1 MPVGTLCIARSRT
14 ESETYRAMF
23 FSNDSTLPR
32 RALRLE
38 GSAGV
43 RSFLAAV
50 GVDASKL
57 EVATDDATM
66 HGVAL
71 LANIALSHE
80 SVDTHGL

>member
-38 GSAGV
+38 GGEGV

-50 GVDASKL
+50 GVDASKREL
-57 EVATDDATM
+57 AADDATLR
-66 HGVAL
+66 GVAL
-71 LANIALSHE
+71 LPNIALTTE